1 MSWFTEIAGKAENL
15 LNAMDQSAAN
25 ALSTSEKKKSRDK
38 RSHNIDNSY
47 NNDNNSNNE
56 DISESYVLFSIIYF
70 I

>member
-25 ALSTSEKKKSRDK
+25 ALNTTEKKKSRDK
-38 RSHNIDNSY
+38 RSHNNDNY

-56 DISESYVLFSIIYF
+56 DFSESYVLFSFIYF